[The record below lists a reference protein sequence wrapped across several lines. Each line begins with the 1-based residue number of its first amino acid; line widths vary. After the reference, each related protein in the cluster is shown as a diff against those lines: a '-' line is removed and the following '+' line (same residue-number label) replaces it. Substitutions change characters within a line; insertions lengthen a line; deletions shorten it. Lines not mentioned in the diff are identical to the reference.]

1 MANDDKA
8 RLYRRLLHEATDA
21 QVVERMK
28 VHGFWPWTERLP
40 ADPPQE
46 AQERVAIERDLAR
59 LRALATPGQADP
71 QKLLAAE
78 RKRRWEASKLRRAAA
93 KKARA
98 EALQKRRAAFALLR
112 KTTVLHLGH
121 GVSAGLHDTAVNP
134 AQLQARGLP
143 VLGTAADLAMMLG
156 LPLGT
161 LRWLTY
167 HRRGATLV
175 HYHRFG
181 IPKKQG
187 GQRAISAPKPRLAEA
202 QRWVWRNILARLEAR
217 PEAHGFVPG
226 RSIVTNATPHAGKA
240 VVINLDLKDF
250 FPSVTFRRVKG
261 LFRGAGYNEHVATVL
276 GLLCTEPPRLA
287 ASLDGEDCYIALGA
301 RVLPQGACTSP
312 SLTNLLCRRLDA
324 RLAGLAKRHAMTYT
338 RYADDLTFSGD
349 DLRVVGRVLRSA
361 RTILQ
366 AEGFVEHPSKTHV
379 MRQTARQEVTGLV
392 VNTARPSVPR
402 AYLRQLRAVLHNCA
416 THGLASQNREGHPDF
431 AACLRGRVAFV
442 TSVRPDLAESLHAA
456 LVRAGA
462 APARDGST

>member
-8 RLYRRLLHEATDA
+8 TLYRRLVREASDA

-28 VHGFWPWTERLP
+28 VHGFWPWTQRLP

-46 AQERVAIERDLAR
+46 VQERLSIERDLAR
-59 LRALATPGQADP
+59 LRALGTQGQGDP

-98 EALQKRRAAFALLR
+98 LALQQRKAAFAALR
-112 KTTVLHLGH
+112 KSTVLHLGQ
-121 GVSAGLHDTAVNP
+121 GVSAGLHDTAVTP
-134 AQLQARGLP
+134 GPLHARGLP
-143 VLGTAADLAMMLG
+143 VLGTASDLAMMLG
-156 LPLGT
+156 IPLGT

-187 GQRAISAPKPRLAEA
+187 GQRSISAPKPRLAAA
-202 QRWVWRNILARLEAR
+202 QRWVFRNVLARLEPR
-217 PEAHGFVPG
+217 PEAHGFVTG
-226 RSIVTNATPHAGKA
+226 RSIITNATAHVGKA
-240 VVINLDLKDF
+240 VVVNLDLRDF

-261 LFRGAGYNEHVATVL
+261 LFRAAGYNEHVSTVL

-287 ASLDGEDCYIALGA
+287 ATLDGDDCYIALGA

-312 SLTNLLCRRLDA
+312 ALTNLLCRRLDA
-324 RLAGLAKRHAMTYT
+324 RLAGLARRHTMTYT

-349 DLRVVGRVLRSA
+349 DPRCVGRLLRSV
-361 RTILQ
+361 RSILT
-366 AEGFVEHPSKTHV
+366 AEGFVEHPTKTHV
-379 MRQTARQEVTGLV
+379 MRPAARQEVTGLV
-392 VNTARPSVPR
+392 VNRTLSVPR
-402 AYLRQLRAVLHNCA
+402 SYLRELRAVLYNCA
-416 THGLASQNREGHPDF
+416 KHGLDSQNRAGHPAF
-431 AACLRGRVAFV
+431 AAHLRGRVSFV
-442 TSVRPDLAESLHAA
+442 ASVRPDLAEGLWAA
-456 LVRAGA
+456 LDRALGA
-462 APARDGST
+462 TPTSAAE